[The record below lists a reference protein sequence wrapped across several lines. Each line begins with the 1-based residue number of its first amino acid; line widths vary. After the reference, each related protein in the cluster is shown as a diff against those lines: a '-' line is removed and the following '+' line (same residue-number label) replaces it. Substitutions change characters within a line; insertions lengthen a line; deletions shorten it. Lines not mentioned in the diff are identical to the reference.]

1 MRRVSVSS
9 SLMFFSHDIRALRQ
23 NSRTPLMM
31 GVNKEIMT
39 LMTFGHHMQDDAG
52 RNPKEDQYK
61 VR

>member
-1 MRRVSVSS
+1 
-9 SLMFFSHDIRALRQ
+9 MFFSHDIRALRQ